1 MEAQITS
8 ENAGRIQAHLI
19 VEAANGPTTFGG
31 DEQLK
36 TTGTMVLPDA
46 LVNAGG
52 VVVSYFEWIKNLSHI
67 RFGRM
72 QRRLDEMRGT
82 QVVRALEVMTGE
94 KVPEDIYSEL
104 TTGADEL
111 ALVRSG
117 LDDTMR
123 LAYQEVSEVFHSSE
137 GIDDLRT
144 AAYVAS
150 IQKIARAYME
160 MGV

>member
-1 MEAQITS
+1 
-8 ENAGRIQAHLI
+8 
-19 VEAANGPTTFGG
+19 
-31 DEQLK
+31 
-36 TTGTMVLPDA
+36 
-46 LVNAGG
+46 
-52 VVVSYFEWIKNLSHI
+52 
-67 RFGRM
+67 
-72 QRRLDEMRGT
+72 MRGT

-123 LAYQEVSEVFHSSE
+123 LAYQEVSEVFRSSE